1 MINLKILSSSTKKNY
16 KINGFKKNWPN
27 YNFTFSTSTR
37 AAQILMNDIVII
49 LDYKNY
55 FKILKI
61 YD

>member
-16 KINGFKKNWPN
+16 KINRFKKNWPN

-49 LDYKNY
+49 LDYKKL
-55 FKILKI
+55 F
-61 YD
+61 